1 MWKDVGY
8 ALRMLRRAPGFTAV
22 VVATLALGIGGTTA
36 VFSVVQAVLLAPLPY
51 ERPGQLV
58 RLYLV
63 DPENPSY
70 RNKIYFASP
79 QFREIRDHAASF
91 QDIAAIMTYRET
103 GVDLVTNGRAERLRA
118 LEVSS
123 DYFRTLGSDL
133 RRGREFD
140 REDEVGTARVV
151 LSDALWRTRFDA
163 DPSVIG
169 TTVRLSDELAEV
181 VGIAPP
187 GFEDPIIG
195 EVDVWVPYDLTGT
208 GEQNFGF
215 SVVARLRNDVNL
227 EQARAE
233 FAVLSQS
240 LAEQWPSTDKNVIDA
255 VALKDDVVARRPYV
269 RVAGRYQRSGAGR
282 CQCALRRTSVSGHV
296 VRGRRRA
303 RIMVPS
309 GGSDRDIIGVVG
321 DVPFD
326 AHGSPALVVYHA
338 NGNPVSRSTL
348 RYVVATELP
357 PERILSAVRD
367 EVAAMDPELVV
378 HNPASM
384 SEVVGRGVSRDR
396 FALVLMGAFS
406 AFFARDDFV
415 ELLRYGGSTS
425 NNLPGHVLHIS
436 GRPVQGSSSH

>member
-91 QDIAAIMTYRET
+91 QDIAAIMTYSET

-240 LAEQWPSTDKNVIDA
+240 LSEQWPSTDKNVIDA
-255 VALKDDVVARRPYV
+255 VALKDDVVATARTPLRLLLISVGLVLLLVCVNVANLVLV
-269 RVAGRYQRSGAGR
+269 RATGRAHEFAIRAALGSGSVRIARQLLVESVLLAVLGGLLGFALAGLGVNVLTILGR
-282 CQCALRRTSVSGHV
+282 DAIARLDEVGFDPV
-296 VRGRRRA
+296 VLGFA
-303 RIMVPS
+303 VLTTLATAV
-309 GGSDRDIIGVVG
+309 GFGVV
-321 DVPFD
+321 
-326 AHGSPALVVYHA
+326 PA
-338 NGNPVSRSTL
+338 
-348 RYVVATELP
+348 
-357 PERILSAVRD
+357 I
-367 EVAAMDPELVV
+367 
-378 HNPASM
+378 
-384 SEVVGRGVSRDR
+384 R
-396 FALVLMGAFS
+396 FARTDPNRMLSQQSQIGRA
-406 AFFARDDFV
+406 
-415 ELLRYGGSTS
+415 
-425 NNLPGHVLHIS
+425 HV
-436 GRPVQGSSSH
+436 